1 MSFVLSDRVKE
12 TSITQG
18 TGPITLAGA
27 VGGFVSFQSAIG
39 EGNDTYYVIENDTR
53 WEIGIGTY
61 SSGQLSRDTVLSS
74 SNGGAK
80 INLNGVSFIF
90 VALPADRTVLKQP
103 DGNFSAGILPYSSGE
118 YFLQEIRTNSASG
131 VAISGTLQ
139 YQITKNTDDII
150 AVSGLNANDVA
161 TSGYFEY
168 RADLNFNTI
177 NAVSGWADATFG
189 NLYRIYDNVTSNF
202 SMPDTSDIVFL
213 DTTVAPI
220 NVYLPTATGKGG
232 KQLTIKL
239 KAGSNSGVL
248 LASGSQTIDGQD
260 QIGIYHRYQSFN
272 LISDNS
278 NWFLA

>member
-18 TGPITLAGA
+18 TGSLVLAGA

-61 SSGQLSRDTVLSS
+61 SSGELSRNTILSS
-74 SNGGAK
+74 SNNGNR
-80 INLNGVSFIF
+80 INLNGVSFVF
-90 VALPADRTVLKQP
+90 VALPADKTVLKQP
-103 DGNFSAGILPYSSGE
+103 DGNFSDGILPYSSGA
-118 YFLQEIRTNSASG
+118 YYLQEIRSNSASG

-150 AVSGLNANDVA
+150 AVSGLNANDII

-168 RADLNFNTI
+168 RSDLNDTNI
-177 NAVSGWADATFG
+177 NAVSGWVAASF
-189 NLYRIYDNVTSNF
+189 NSQYRVYNNITSHF
-202 SMPDTSDIVFL
+202 SMLDASDVVFL
-213 DTTVAPI
+213 DTTLAPI
-220 NVYLPTATGKGG
+220 NVYLPTAAGKGG
-232 KQLTIKL
+232 KQLTVKL

-248 LASGSQTIDGQD
+248 VASGSQTIDGQD
-260 QIGIYHRYQSFN
+260 QIGIYHIYQSFN

-278 NWFLA
+278 NWLLT

>member
-18 TGPITLAGA
+18 TGPIALAGA

-139 YQITKNTDDII
+139 YQITK
-150 AVSGLNANDVA
+150 
-161 TSGYFEY
+161 
-168 RADLNFNTI
+168 
-177 NAVSGWADATFG
+177 
-189 NLYRIYDNVTSNF
+189 
-202 SMPDTSDIVFL
+202 
-213 DTTVAPI
+213 
-220 NVYLPTATGKGG
+220 K
-232 KQLTIKL
+232 
-239 KAGSNSGVL
+239 
-248 LASGSQTIDGQD
+248 
-260 QIGIYHRYQSFN
+260 H
-272 LISDNS
+272 
-278 NWFLA
+278 